1 MSNNF
6 SMCQAGRSF
15 IKSLPK
21 EEQERIKTLAEQ
33 KGFCPWAYYDAK
45 KDSKWG
51 MFKVQNGI
59 SFVKS
64 FPQKEREQLEIA
76 LDELLTNEQLVRQNA
91 VVNVERRFKKKK
103 DFILPSPEEIAP
115 HAEHICKT
123 LFDGHEIFKW
133 VAAYDAYGMSD
144 HSRAIMP
151 MLSHDLKE
159 LIDICGNFSEN
170 EQAGC

>member
-91 VVNVERRFKKKK
+91 VVNVERRFTELYINFGPQDANMGKLG
-103 DFILPSPEEIAP
+103 DCS
-115 HAEHICKT
+115 HAGI
-123 LFDGHEIFKW
+123 
-133 VAAYDAYGMSD
+133 
-144 HSRAIMP
+144 SRV
-151 MLSHDLKE
+151 SV
-159 LIDICGNFSEN
+159 
-170 EQAGC
+170 